1 MQMKAQ
7 LVKYAELEV
16 KLEAQNQRL
25 DKITLD
31 GFGYAQNHI
40 ILGFAQNSQFVDRTS
55 ESIGSVK

>member
-40 ILGFAQNSQFVDRTS
+40 ILGFACNPNL
-55 ESIGSVK
+55 

>member
-25 DKITLD
+25 EKITLD

-40 ILGFAQNSQFVDRTS
+40 ILGFARNSKFVDQTS
-55 ESIGSVK
+55 ESIGLVK

>member
-40 ILGFAQNSQFVDRTS
+40 ILGFACNSKFVDQTS
-55 ESIGSVK
+55 ESIGLVK